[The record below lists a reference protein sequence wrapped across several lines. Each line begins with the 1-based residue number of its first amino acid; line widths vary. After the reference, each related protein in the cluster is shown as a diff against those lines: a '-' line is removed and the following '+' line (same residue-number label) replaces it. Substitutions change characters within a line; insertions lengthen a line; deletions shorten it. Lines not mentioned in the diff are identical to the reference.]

1 MMKEYLQNLFGI
13 SDLKKSNEDLQ
24 KITEDYRNQVEKL
37 TSKLA
42 EENSTK
48 AYATKLLQEQSEF
61 QKWFSTIQETQKME
75 LSVIDEKLSQLLP
88 QKLDVEN
95 LEVLKEIEFIA
106 DQKLNMVDLSQLN
119 RKIEGATLISKNDA
133 AEGLISNLLAGF
145 VSAGIAK
152 FITKGL
158 YTTTA
163 KPEQLIQYAS
173 GTFSSI
179 TSNGSKFGK
188 HVGFTQ
194 AGFMSMAPLLAF
206 QAASMVTSQIHMQH
220 INRKLSKINEKVG
233 YLFDFHKNERTAKLK
248 YINQKIN
255 EYFSR
260 DYFTTEDFVMMD
272 QFKYDLL
279 VMQEEGAQFF
289 VNTLVDKFQALG
301 INIDSSYELAVVAKD
316 KKSIWKKLEEKGNN
330 LNQNLGNFVEK
341 SKSHIEKT
349 IQGFQDSQIFFYA
362 EVSITAEKLY
372 ENLLL
377 AELAANLK
385 VKELDRD
392 RIGKIDELR
401 RNVEQHNIK
410 EKSSKLI
417 GEFYKKFEI
426 GFGSFVAQKRKSAFE
441 RNQSEIGIMLQKFEK
456 ELSILKNL
464 LELESDSKHLN
475 NFANEFYDDYEI
487 IIDNTGEQELVY
499 MKRLNV

>member
-1 MMKEYLQNLFGI
+1 MKEYLQNLFGI

-24 KITEDYRNQVEKL
+24 KLTEDYRNQVETL

-133 AEGLISNLLAGF
+133 AEGLVSNLLAGSA
-145 VSAGIAK
+145 SAGIAK
-152 FITKGL
+152 YITKGL

-260 DYFTTEDFVMMD
+260 DYFTTEDFVMID

-279 VMQEEGAQFF
+279 VIMEECSQFF
-289 VNTLVDKFQALG
+289 VKTLNQKLRELGYDIEQSYEMTIYEKSKGGIWKWFKDQGNSINNGLGSFFEKSKAKTEKTIKSFQEAQVF
-301 INIDSSYELAVVAKD
+301 SYAELAV
-316 KKSIWKKLEEKGNN
+316 
-330 LNQNLGNFVEK
+330 
-341 SKSHIEKT
+341 
-349 IQGFQDSQIFFYA
+349 
-362 EVSITAEKLY
+362 TAEKLY
-372 ENLLL
+372 ENLIVI
-377 AELAANLK
+377 ELTTNLK
-385 VKELDRD
+385 VQEMDRD
-392 RIGKIDELR
+392 RIGKIVEIKSQ
-401 RNVEQHNIK
+401 VEQFRDQEKISDAISDFYIK
-410 EKSSKLI
+410 FKNAMGSYVSARREAA
-417 GEFYKKFEI
+417 FKK
-426 GFGSFVAQKRKSAFE
+426 
-441 RNQSEIGIMLQKFEK
+441 NEK
-456 ELSILKNL
+456 EIVSLIDNFYQDLQILEGL
-464 LELESDSKHLN
+464 LEIKYNKREKNIADD
-475 NFANEFYDDYEI
+475 FYDDYEI

-499 MKRLNV
+499 MKRLNG